1 MLFSFIAGLVS
12 VNFCETILN
21 NEKVIK
27 KIKPFTIKK
36 NLNLTISCVLGS
48 DPNSDFVFLKSLY
61 NL

>member
-36 NLNLTISCVLGS
+36 NEPNYFMRTWVGS
-48 DPNSDFVFLKSLY
+48 
-61 NL
+61 